1 MFRVSN
7 GVCGL
12 LCFGGYVEMSVDV
25 LSKFIVVGEPTTLC
39 LVSVWGGGFC
49 TVASLLLRVNV
60 VEVGD
65 DFMVSLVEAPVDKCR
80 IA

>member
-25 LSKFIVVGEPTTLC
+25 LSKFIVVGEPTMLC

-49 TVASLLLRVNV
+49 TVASLM
-60 VEVGD
+60 EVGC
-65 DFMVSLVEAPVDKCR
+65 DFMVNLVEVPVDKRR

>member
-12 LCFGGYVEMSVDV
+12 LCFGGYVEMNVDV
-25 LSKFIVVGEPTTLC
+25 LWKFIVVGEPTMLC
-39 LVSVWGGGFC
+39 LVSLRDGGFC

-60 VEVGD
+60 VEVGG
-65 DFMVSLVEAPVDKCR
+65 DFMVNLVEVPVDKCR

>member
-12 LCFGGYVEMSVDV
+12 LCFGGYVEMNVDV

-39 LVSVWGGGFC
+39 LVNVWGGGFLYGGF
-49 TVASLLLRVNV
+49 SPP
-60 VEVGD
+60 E
-65 DFMVSLVEAPVDKCR
+65 SKCGGSG
-80 IA
+80 